1 MSTLLT
7 CTVVAEIDVELARC
21 ALESDQ
27 RLESIMREREREAED
42 RTLEKEEW
50 SRLLDKERMERARQG
65 DGILR
70 LELERSELMEE
81 LRTTKQHASD
91 KQERLGAELLQQQQ
105 QQKETTHKLALYL
118 SKRRSHLWLVSATQ
132 EWRAQML
139 SERFVRV
146 HRRRLAL
153 KCMWAHAAS
162 LFQRWTSFYHGRK
175 GRAAAGGKVA
185 LKVYRRAYLRLL
197 GSWQHSVIEGRW
209 LSRAACTVAHR
220 RRRHELH
227 KTVMRWV
234 NCTLGVSRQRRLL
247 TVAALSFHLIIRLFL
262 YRATFGAMFLYM
274 RYRKERRRREKAWT
288 CVNVLSRIRWSILQ
302 HGLQRPTEGPAGRCL
317 RASTGEGYALETL
330 PRGEVKMML
339 LFWRRAT
346 LHVKSRQLLLGR
358 YAAKWVSKRQ
368 VI

>member
-1 MSTLLT
+1 
-7 CTVVAEIDVELARC
+7 
-21 ALESDQ
+21 
-27 RLESIMREREREAED
+27 MRERKREAQD

-50 SRLLDKERMERARQG
+50 SRQLDKERIERVRQG

-91 KQERLGAELLQQQQ
+91 KQERLREELLQQQQ
-105 QQKETTHKLALYL
+105 QHKVTMRKLALYL
-118 SKRRSHLWLVSATQ
+118 SKRRFHLWLVSATQ

-139 SERFVRV
+139 SQRFVRV
-146 HRRRLAL
+146 HRPRLAL
-153 KCMWAHAAS
+153 KCMCAHAAS

-185 LKVYRRAYLRLL
+185 RKVYRRAYVRLI
-197 GSWQHSVIEGRW
+197 GSWRNIVIQGRW
-209 LSRAACTVAHR
+209 LSGAAYTVAHR

-227 KTVMRWV
+227 KTVMRWA

-247 TVAALSFHLIIRLFL
+247 TVAALSFHLMIRLLL
-262 YRATFGAMFLYM
+262 YRATFGALFLYM
-274 RYRKERRRREKAWT
+274 RYKKERRRCEKAWT
-288 CVNVLSRIRWSILQ
+288 CIKVLSGIRWSILQ
-302 HGLQRPTEGPAGRCL
+302 HGLQRPTEGPAGRSL
-317 RASTGEGYALETL
+317 HAITGEGYALKTL
-330 PRGEVKMML
+330 PRGQVKMML
-339 LFWRRAT
+339 LHWRRAA